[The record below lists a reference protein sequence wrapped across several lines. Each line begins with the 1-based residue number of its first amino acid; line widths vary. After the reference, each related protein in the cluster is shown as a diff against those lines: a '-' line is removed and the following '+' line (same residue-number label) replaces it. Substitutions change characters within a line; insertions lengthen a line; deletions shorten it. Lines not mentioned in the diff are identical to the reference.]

1 MEATMT
7 RFEVTRHVA
16 ADPAGV
22 ALLLAEPASWS
33 DLDHHWVIA
42 PPHRVGD
49 GFAAALQVTA
59 HSDRL
64 ARGVICVAVSAE
76 AGSEMRLVIN
86 ARDRAVARDVEQS
99 AATFLAELSE
109 RARARS
115 FAA

>member
-1 MEATMT
+1 MT

-33 DLDHHWVIA
+33 DLDHRWVVA
-42 PPHRVGD
+42 PPHRVGA

-59 HSDRL
+59 SSDRL
-64 ARGVICVAVSAE
+64 ARGVISVAASAD
-76 AGSEMRLVIN
+76 AGCEVRLVIN
-86 ARDRAVARDVEQS
+86 ARDRAIAHDVEQS
-99 AATFLAELSE
+99 ASTFLAVLAE